1 MKVALLFGL
10 LVLAVVCQAEWDDDN
25 QDLDEL
31 REFDE
36 NDLDEL
42 REFDEND
49 LDELREFDENLLS
62 KRAKKCKD
70 TSAKLCSQYAKYC
83 NDGTI
88 GYMAQKKCPDTCG
101 MC

>member
-25 QDLDEL
+25 Q
-31 REFDE
+31 
-36 NDLDEL
+36 DLDEL

>member
-42 REFDEND
+42 REFDEN
-49 LDELREFDENLLS
+49 E
-62 KRAKKCKD
+62 CKD